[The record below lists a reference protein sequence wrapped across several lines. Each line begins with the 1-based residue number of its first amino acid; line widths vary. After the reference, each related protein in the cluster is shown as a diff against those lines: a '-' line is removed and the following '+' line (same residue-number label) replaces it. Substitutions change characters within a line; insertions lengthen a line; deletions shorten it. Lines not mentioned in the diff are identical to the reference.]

1 MSWNASKI
9 ASKIA
14 MHQRVAAIKI
24 QPSIPF
30 LDLSAKQKHRR
41 IFLGFDLEGQFSEP
55 IFPRLGFPFGPGLVL
70 WRGGWGLSTLD
81 RLEVIILIVE
91 VRWSPHPFQHRTT
104 HNTDKHQIIFDF

>member
-1 MSWNASKI
+1 MLSCIVLLLVFLFIFVELHFCIFAPLLCT
-9 ASKIA
+9 A

-55 IFPRLGFPFGPGLVL
+55 IFPRLRFLFGPGLVL
-70 WRGGWGLSTLD
+70 WGGG
-81 RLEVIILIVE
+81 
-91 VRWSPHPFQHRTT
+91 
-104 HNTDKHQIIFDF
+104 

>member
-1 MSWNASKI
+1 
-9 ASKIA
+9 

-55 IFPRLGFPFGPGLVL
+55 IFPRLRFPFGPGLVL
-70 WRGGWGLSTLD
+70 WGGGCGLSTLD

-91 VRWSPHPFQHRTT
+91 VRWSPHPLSTPYNTTQHHTTPYNTQHDRT
-104 HNTDKHQIIFDF
+104 